1 MDYVRTQITAFWEL
15 VRDVWNSGVFG
26 VDLTNM
32 FLALGV
38 LLVAL
43 ILRRLFTNIVM
54 SRLHRLAKSDGN
66 ALTDAMAD
74 AMHDPVRMI
83 PLVLGVFFAVDVLN
97 LSGGAQQLGETAVRT
112 LIIINLF
119 WAFFNLLGPISVTF
133 ERLEAHLGEA
143 FVEWL
148 VKALR
153 VAIWIIGIATVLELW
168 GIQVGPIV
176 AGLGLFGVAV
186 ALGAQ
191 DLFKN
196 LISGL
201 LILAE
206 KRYHIGDWVLVD
218 GVVEGTV
225 ETIGFRS
232 TVVRRFDKAPVYVPN
247 SVLSD
252 SAVTNFSEMTHRRI
266 KWLVGIEYDANV
278 DQLREIRDGIE
289 AYLRETSDFAP
300 ATEVST
306 FVRIDRFSASSIDI
320 LVYCFTK
327 TTNWGEW
334 LKIKEDFAYAIKN
347 IVERAGTG
355 FAFPSQSLYVKSLP
369 GEAPEVFVPPKGESE

>member
-1 MDYVRTQITAFWEL
+1 MDAFLERTNAFWAL
-15 VRDVWNSGVFG
+15 VQDVWVTGVFG
-26 VDLTNM
+26 VDLTNVII
-32 FLALGV
+32 ALGIM
-38 LLVAL
+38 LVAL
-43 ILRRLFTNIVM
+43 VFRRLFTSIVM
-54 SRLHRLAKSDGN
+54 NRLHRIATSDGN
-66 ALTDAMAD
+66 PMTDAMAE

-83 PLVLGVFFAVDVLN
+83 PLVIGAFLAVDVLE
-97 LSGGAQQLGETAVRT
+97 LAGGPARLGETFVRT
-112 LIIINLF
+112 LIVINLF
-119 WAFFNLLGPISVTF
+119 WAFFNLIGPISVSF
-133 ERLEAHLGEA
+133 ERLKSILGDA

-206 KRYHIGDWVLVD
+206 KRYHIGDWVFVD

-266 KWLVGIEYDANV
+266 KWLVGIEYDASV
-278 DQLREIRDGIE
+278 DQLRQIRDGIE
-289 AYLRETSDFAP
+289 TYLQETDAFAP

-334 LKIKEDFAYAIKN
+334 LQIKEDFAYRIKE
-347 IVERAGTG
+347 IVEGAGTG

-369 GEAPEVFVPPKGESE
+369 GEAPEVFVPPRDN